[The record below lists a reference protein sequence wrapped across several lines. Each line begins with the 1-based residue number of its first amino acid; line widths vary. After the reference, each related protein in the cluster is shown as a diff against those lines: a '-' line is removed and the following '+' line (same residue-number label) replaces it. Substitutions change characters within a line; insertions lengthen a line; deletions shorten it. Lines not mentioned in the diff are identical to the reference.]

1 VPHCQSILLNEVLQ
15 IKGVQSKLII
25 VPGAGHGQGME
36 LPQYIDEMVNF
47 FNNEL
52 EKKLIKKLKIA
63 K

>member
-1 VPHCQSILLNEVLQ
+1 VLQ
-15 IKGVQSKLII
+15 IKGVQNKLII

-52 EKKLIKKLKIA
+52 EKKLTKKLKIA